1 VCLCLC
7 LFVCVAICVCAHN
20 VGNAGAASTE
30 AVGADGAP
38 GISIGNNR
46 FFSSKKD
53 QNKMSVS
60 IAGFETLI
68 YLYMRVRLS
77 I

>member
-1 VCLCLC
+1 MCLCLC

-20 VGNAGAASTE
+20 VGNAGAASTK

-46 FFSSKKD
+46 FRFIEER

-68 YLYMRVRLS
+68 YLYMCVRLS